1 MKTAAIIPCYKVRAQ
16 VLTVVSEL
24 IGRVDKIFVIDDKCP
39 QGSGQIVQEHFPDSS
54 TVKVVFHDQN
64 QGVGGAVATGY
75 KAALAENFD
84 ICIKLDGDGQ
94 MDPGYID
101 VLIAPI
107 LHKEADYTKGNRFYE
122 IEYLQTMPPMRIF
135 GNAVLSL
142 VNKCSTGYWNIMDP
156 TNGYTAIHSTAL
168 RMINFDKV
176 AKRYFFESDMLFR
189 LSSIRAVVRD
199 TPMPSVY
206 GNETSNLKIS
216 RVLVDFP
223 SRYLVNFFKRFF
235 YNYIL
240 RDISP
245 ATLESMLG
253 SVLTITGTAYG
264 AYNWINAG
272 FSGSPTPTGT
282 VMLVAL
288 MVILGAQLLLAALAY
303 DINNVPKD
311 PLQSMP
317 ALQITPKPLRG
328 QAFAK
333 AETFSDSSD
342 PYVG

>member
-1 MKTAAIIPCYKVRAQ
+1 M
-16 VLTVVSEL
+16 
-24 IGRVDKIFVIDDKCP
+24 
-39 QGSGQIVQEHFPDSS
+39 QEHFNENSS
-54 TVKVVFHDQN
+54 IKVLFHDKN
-64 QGVGGAVATGY
+64 QGVGGAVSTGY
-75 KAALAENFD
+75 KAALAEKFD

-94 MDPGYID
+94 MDPGYIE

-122 IEYLQTMPPMRIF
+122 IEYLKTMPPMRVF

-142 VNKCSTGYWNIMDP
+142 VNKFSTGYWNIMDP

-168 RMINFDKV
+168 RMINLDKV

-189 LSSIRAVVRD
+189 LSSIRAVVKD

-206 GNETSNLKIS
+206 GAEKSNLKIS

-223 SRYLVNFFKRFF
+223 SQYLVNYFKRFF

-245 ATLESMLG
+245 ATLESLLG
-253 SVLTITGTAYG
+253 SILTITGAAYG
-264 AYNWINAG
+264 AYNWINAIVTG
-272 FSGSPTPTGT
+272 DPTPTGT

-288 MVILGAQLLLAALAY
+288 MVILGVQFLLAALTY

-311 PLQSMP
+311 PLQTLP
-317 ALQITPKPLRG
+317 ALQITPEPLRVS
-328 QAFAK
+328 AAHEAVK
-333 AETFSDSSD
+333 LINSTNK
-342 PYVG
+342 YNR